1 MALNSSGPISLGGST
16 PGQSI
21 NLELSQSATAQISL
35 NDTNVR
41 TLAAVASGAIIMP
54 TNFYGKSTF
63 AEVFNNAEVI
73 NLSAQGSPNT
83 YQATYTI
90 NTAGT
95 CTKFGSP
102 FGLSFSFGPTAWG
115 TPTGGTPGNN
125 FEARLNVTAIYLD
138 TPALS
143 YVRFAGVDVATT
155 GYTPW
160 YSLSS
165 NRAIDVQSSGQV
177 AALEGTLFIRNTT
190 SLVEISRAFSVYAD
204 PTF

>member
-1 MALNSSGPISLGGST
+1 MALNASGPISLGGST
-16 PGQSI
+16 TGQSI

-73 NLSAQGSPNT
+73 NLSARGSPDT

-90 NTAGT
+90 NTEGT

-125 FEARLNVTAIYLD
+125 YEARLQVTAFS
-138 TPALS
+138 AAGG
-143 YVRFAGVDVATT
+143 YVRFAGANITT
-155 GYTPW
+155 VGFTSW

-165 NRAIDVQSSGQV
+165 NRAIDAVGSTDLSYV
-177 AALEGTLFIRNTT
+177 EGTLFIRNTT

>member
-1 MALNSSGPISLGGST
+1 MALNASGPISLGGST
-16 PGQSI
+16 TGQSI
-21 NLELSQSATAQISL
+21 NLELSQSATAQVSL

-41 TLAAVASGAIIMP
+41 TLAGVASGAIIVP

-63 AEVFNNAEVI
+63 TAVFNNAENI
-73 NLSAQGSPNT
+73 NLFAGGSPNT

-90 NTAGT
+90 NTNAT
-95 CTKFGSP
+95 CSKAGSP
-102 FGLSFSFGPTAWG
+102 FGLNVSNGPTAWG

-143 YVRFAGVDVATT
+143 YVRFAGVNVTST
-155 GYTPW
+155 GFTPW

-165 NRAIDVQSSGQV
+165 NRAIDAQSSGQV
-177 AALEGTLFIRNTT
+177 AAIEGTLYIRNTST
-190 SLVEISRAFSVYAD
+190 LVEISRTFAVYAD
-204 PTF
+204 PTA